1 MTRKQITRKQV
12 TLAFSLLLLATA
24 VLAAGGQAGFA
35 EGAFTFR
42 GRDKAQLM
50 AQGAGTAQGRANP
63 SAAQPK
69 GPQDGPQ
76 QASPEIPDF
85 VIYRELF
92 RHIKFLKEK
101 AAEKEKKGEDG
112 SSYRNFHKRQAKLDD
127 RQAAALDRVAAQAE
141 AKVERLDKRAKEIIN
156 AARAEFPGGRI
167 PEGQTPPEPP
177 AELRAMQDERVG
189 TLMKA
194 RDELRA
200 AFGEREFRR
209 FDDYVRENIAKKI
222 KPVRFDRQRPDIPD
236 SPKSKR
242 PSRALGET
250 H

>member
-12 TLAFSLLLLATA
+12 TLALSLLLLATA
-24 VLAAGGQAGFA
+24 VMAAGGQAGFA
-35 EGAFTFR
+35 EGAFSFR

-50 AQGAGTAQGRANP
+50 AQGAGAAQGRAN
-63 SAAQPK
+63 AAEPK
-69 GPQDGPQ
+69 RPQDGPQ

-92 RHIKFLKEK
+92 RHMQFLKQK

-127 RQAAALDRVAAQAE
+127 RQAAALDRIASACE
-141 AKVERLDKRAKEIIN
+141 AKVEQLDKRAKEIIN

-177 AELRAMQDERVG
+177 AELRTMQDERVG
-189 TLMKA
+189 TIMKA

-200 AFGEREFRR
+200 ALGEREFKR

-222 KPVRFDRQRPDIPD
+222 KPVRFDRPRPDIPD
-236 SPKSKR
+236 SPKSR
-242 PSRALGET
+242 QPSGRALGAT
-250 H
+250 K